1 MSQDAILKR
10 KLITC
15 ADYHRMAEAG
25 ILDPDERIE
34 LIHGELIEMSPSG
47 PLHSSI
53 ITRMHRLLQNTLG
66 DNALIFAQ
74 SPIRIPPYSEP
85 EPDLAVVQWQSDF
98 YANRHPE
105 PTDILWLVEVS
116 DTSLAKDEMVKAPL
130 YAAAGIQVFWIVNIA
145 MHQLEVFS
153 GPTTL
158 DYKQRDIFQLGDQVI
173 LPDMDLKVSLLE
185 LIGPKPE

>member
-1 MSQDAILKR
+1 
-10 KLITC
+10 
-15 ADYHRMAEAG
+15 
-25 ILDPDERIE
+25 
-34 LIHGELIEMSPSG
+34 
-47 PLHSSI
+47 
-53 ITRMHRLLQNTLG
+53 
-66 DNALIFAQ
+66 
-74 SPIRIPPYSEP
+74 
-85 EPDLAVVQWQSDF
+85 
-98 YANRHPE
+98 
-105 PTDILWLVEVS
+105 VEVS

-158 DYKQRDIFQLGDQVI
+158 GYKQRDIFQLGDQVI